1 MNKKMEY
8 EEDELRTDLAKEYGQ
23 LKDTLQQVS
32 LDMIEPL
39 VQETERVVNENM
51 KVFGSS

>member
-23 LKDTLQQVS
+23 LKDTLQ
-32 LDMIEPL
+32 
-39 VQETERVVNENM
+39 
-51 KVFGSS
+51 